1 MTTHNHNTISIE
13 NPLYICVTF
22 CYNVRIVSLGRYARY
37 AKGKEKVLPSKM
49 VFMVV
54 VDIIPTCWD
63 YPALALPQGN
73 EER

>member
-1 MTTHNHNTISIE
+1 
-13 NPLYICVTF
+13 
-22 CYNVRIVSLGRYARY
+22 VRIVSLGRYARY